1 MRELALL
8 RDGPTCTRHMSKHGW
23 TGVDM
28 LGHTVTSNV
37 NLANMKPATELRPQA
52 VHSQQPHN
60 SSWRILVV
68 LAGMGAATMSDGPR
82 QRVRELCL
90 QRVAQGS
97 GFCEVDEDTRVYVAL
112 AVAACFFL
120 IDVIVQVP
128 AAMVS
133 WIHRLFGGICVI
145 CTELKRCWRRRRKRQ
160 AREIEK
166 KAQQQSREAALEV
179 DRRIKQLAA
188 LEMTITRDAVR
199 KHQSTVR
206 QRKTVKA
213 QTPRKLQLS
222 PGETTT
228 QQTSQQDIQQVEP
241 SCLVRVAADDCRCC
255 QTDDSL
261 SVDGSDAGSEQSKFS
276 TDSSNSDKWR
286 SSDEGQLHANVVVEG
301 VSHKL
306 VAMLLLIIGIIGIA
320 MVLETLQLAKQNREW
335 SGTVDR
341 AVGTDLIIHIAKV
354 MHETQKERG
363 MTAIH
368 VGSGGTELL
377 FELGQQHVASD
388 TAITGMVDAL
398 SKHIAQHATHL
409 RTIDKV
415 SSTNSDDGGRDAHGG
430 MDSGSL
436 GPPSLTREKGSRFD
450 HAVRTMLAFVAELP
464 KRRHRHIPRSAFAH
478 KDSLLDAVSLPAAD
492 PTAAASAADP
502 GCGDQ
507 SNCSLTPADELE
519 SAIGFYTTMHLS
531 FIALATEMCTDFM
544 TGVAP
549 GVSNQLAPALFAFIN
564 LMVLKEKAGI
574 ERAVVS
580 GQIALHDYVAATD
593 ATFGAG
599 TNEAQ
604 GQVQPRRQ
612 PSGEADLS
620 FNQQARIPLATM
632 VRLREVVAQQE
643 GYRTAFF
650 RFAPEWAAEA
660 YRLHRKEGCVVESL
674 RMRALL
680 LRPLRKTLGVSIVEE
695 DTQWSQVAHGV
706 TKDDYEEP
714 VHPEAGFF
722 TAVDWFSNQTC
733 RLDSLDALSRKLS
746 WAIEADARSS
756 RHDAEHRLV
765 WLVTPLGLSFVLT
778 LVVAYHT
785 MRTFC
790 AFQDAAQA
798 RVASLTERQT
808 MYKTLAERWAPLSL
822 AAHSSFDAGILP
834 SGVK

>member
-1 MRELALL
+1 M
-8 RDGPTCTRHMSKHGW
+8 P
-23 TGVDM
+23 V
-28 LGHTVTSNV
+28 HTVSTANV
-37 NLANMKPATELRPQA
+37 NLAKPDPATELPQA
-52 VHSQQPHN
+52 HTQQSDS

-68 LAGMGAATMSDGPR
+68 LAGMGAATMTDGPQ
-82 QRVRELCL
+82 QRVRELCRH
-90 QRVAQGS
+90 RVAQGS
-97 GFCEVDEDTRVYVAL
+97 GFCEADEDTRVYVAL
-112 AVAACFFL
+112 AVAACVFL

-128 AAMVS
+128 AATLS
-133 WIHRLFGGICVI
+133 WIQRLFEGVRVF

-166 KAQQQSREAALEV
+166 KAQQKSREAALEV

-188 LEMTITRDAVR
+188 LEMTITHDAVR
-199 KHQSTVR
+199 KHHSAVR
-206 QRKTVKA
+206 RRKAVKA
-213 QTPRKLQLS
+213 QTSPKLQLAS
-222 PGETTT
+222 RETETH
-228 QQTSQQDIQQVEP
+228 QTSQRDIQQLEP
-241 SCLVRVAADDCRCC
+241 SGVVLVAPDERQCG

-261 SVDGSDAGSEQSKFS
+261 SVAGSDAGSEQSKSS
-276 TDSSNSDKWR
+276 TDSCSSDQSR
-286 SSDEGQLHANVVVEG
+286 SSDEGHLQANVVVEG

-377 FELGQQHVASD
+377 FELGRQHVASD
-388 TAITGMVDAL
+388 SAITGMVGAL
-398 SKHIAQHATHL
+398 SKHIAQHAVHL
-409 RTIDKV
+409 HTIDTFP
-415 SSTNSDDGGRDAHGG
+415 STSADDGGRELEG
-430 MDSGSL
+430 MDTGAL
-436 GPPSLTREKGSRFD
+436 GPPSLTRGTGGRFD

-464 KRRHRHIPRSAFAH
+464 KRRRRHIPRSAFAH
-478 KDSLLDAVSLPAAD
+478 QDSLLDAVSLPAAD
-492 PTAAASAADP
+492 PTAAASAADL
-502 GCGDQ
+502 GCGEQ
-507 SNCSLTPADELE
+507 SNCSLSPADELE

-531 FIALATEMCTDFM
+531 FITLATEMCTDFM

-593 ATFGAG
+593 PTFGAG
-599 TNEAQ
+599 TNESH
-604 GQVQPRRQ
+604 GQAQPRQ
-612 PSGEADLS
+612 HSGEADLS

-632 VRLREVVAQQE
+632 VRLREMVAQQE

-680 LRPLRKTLGVSIVEE
+680 LRPLRKMLGISIVEE

-722 TAVDWFSNQTC
+722 TAVDWFANQTC

-765 WLVTPLGLSFVLT
+765 WLVTPLGVSFALT

-822 AAHSSFDAGILP
+822 AAHSSFDASTLQ
-834 SGVK
+834 SGVR